1 MARRRRR
8 GGGDREEGHGGN
20 ERWLVSY
27 ADFITL
33 MFVVFT
39 VLFSMARLD
48 VSKYEVLAGSLRQ
61 SMGPVGPTVATIP
74 TRGHPGQAVP
84 IRPADQG
91 NLPDLPDWP
100 AYLIGPPP
108 DDELA
113 LIERALIPPAET
125 PPETAKPSPV
135 ESDPVAPP
143 PPPPPPD
150 PLSDLAQAFQ
160 SLVGSRN
167 SLISIALEEQGL
179 VLSIAGSLLFAPGE
193 TKLLPEAQSYLN
205 EVATRLVGIELP
217 IMVKGTVDESP
228 LPEQTLSS
236 WDLAALRAGSVVHYL
251 ITEQGLS
258 SSSFITIGSVGDAEQ
273 VPDVAIVVMRRAAFP

>member
-8 GGGDREEGHGGN
+8 GGGGGEEGHGGN

-48 VSKYEVLAGSLRQ
+48 VTKYEALSGSLRQ
-61 SMGPVGPTVATIP
+61 SMGSVGPTVATIP

-113 LIERALIPPAET
+113 LIERALIPPAKT
-125 PPETAKPSPV
+125 PPDTAEPSPDR
-135 ESDPVAPP
+135 SDPVAPP
-143 PPPPPPD
+143 SPPPPD
-150 PLSDLAQAFQ
+150 PLSDLAGTFQ

-167 SLISIALEEQGL
+167 GLISVVLEKRGL
-179 VLSIAGSLLFAPGE
+179 ELRLAGSVLFAPGE
-193 TKLLPEAQSYLN
+193 TKLLPEAQIHLK
-205 EVATRLVGIELP
+205 EVATRLVGVELP
-217 IMVKGTVDESP
+217 IMVKGTVDEFP
-228 LPEQTLSS
+228 LPNQTLSA

-251 ITEQGLS
+251 VNQQDLS
-258 SSSFITIGSVGDAEQ
+258 GSSFITIGAVGDTEQ
-273 VPDVAIVVMRRAAFP
+273 VPYVTIVVMRQTFFP